1 MVYDALTEDGI
12 MSIRRVFKYF
22 LALNFVLWCC
32 VPLWRLSLPMDTQEA
47 LVWGKYCL
55 WGTTKHPPFSGWV
68 AYPFYLLTGQT
79 DKAVY
84 ILSPLFVIIGVW
96 SIYKLARCFLSENQ
110 AITAA
115 LLQFGII
122 YYGFSAVEFNV
133 NVISIALW
141 PLCTLFF
148 WNAYNED
155 KWRDWLLFGVFAA
168 LNLLNKYVSGVLLM
182 SLAIFIVAD
191 RGVLKLLKNPKV
203 YAAAAVCVLIVAPHL
218 LWLWQNDFEMLN
230 YIASRNHE
238 GHITSFWRHIV
249 YPLKFV
255 GAQFLFAA
263 VALLIYGGFYIS
275 GEKAVAVK
283 NKTRGLFIGITA
295 LAPVV
300 IFALIGA
307 VQGTPLKSMWGFPCL
322 FMTGIALF
330 YFFPMLWNA
339 YREKIYVT
347 VMGIV
352 SVLFAAAYIAQSLL
366 TTSIRFQTPVEKVAA
381 ELVQKYELATN
392 KTPRYVG
399 GNVWYAD
406 MVALY
411 AGKEI
416 KPMIWLSP
424 KNNPWFDSADFEQNG
439 ALVVAEHEDEYKAY
453 MKQFPHKITSPQTI
467 KLELKNYFGK
477 TKVKEMF
484 YGFYEPEEDE
494 NAE

>member
-1 MVYDALTEDGI
+1 MD
-12 MSIRRVFKYF
+12 MRKVFKYF
-22 LALNFVLWCC
+22 LALNFVLWCV

-55 WGTTKHPPFSGWV
+55 WGTTKHPPFSGWI
-68 AYPFYLLTGQT
+68 AYPFYLLTGQI

-84 ILSPLFVIIGVW
+84 VLSPLFVTIGVW
-96 SIYKLARCFLSENQ
+96 VIYKLARCFLSENQ
-110 AITAA
+110 AIMAA

-133 NVISIALW
+133 NVISVALW
-141 PLCTLFF
+141 PLCALFF
-148 WNAYNED
+148 WRAYSED

-168 LNLLNKYVSGVLLM
+168 LNLLNKYVSGVLLV
-182 SLAIFIVAD
+182 SLAIFVVAD
-191 RGVLKLLKNPKV
+191 KGVLKLLKNPKV

-230 YIASRNHE
+230 YIASRNHV
-238 GHITSFWRHIV
+238 GKITSFWRHIA

-255 GAQFLFAA
+255 GAQILFAA
-263 VALLIYGGFYIS
+263 AALLIYGSFYAG

-283 NKTRGLFIGITA
+283 NKTQGLFIGATA
-295 LAPVV
+295 LAPVL

-307 VQGTPLKSMWGFPCL
+307 AQGTPLKSMWGFPCL
-322 FMTGIALF
+322 FMAGIALF
-330 YFFPMLWNA
+330 YFFPMRWNEH
-339 YREKIYVT
+339 REKMFVT
-347 VMGIV
+347 TVGCV

-366 TTSIRFQTPVEKVAA
+366 TTSIRFQTPVEKVAS
-381 ELVQKYELATN
+381 ELVQKYEQTTN
-392 KTPRYVG
+392 RTPRYVG

-411 AGKEI
+411 ADKEI

-424 KNNPWFDSADFEQNG
+424 KNNPWLDAADFEQNG
-439 ALVVAEHEDEYKAY
+439 ALVVAESADEYAAY
-453 MKQFPHKITSPQTI
+453 QKQYRQKISEPHIIQ
-467 KLELKNYFGK
+467 LELKNYFGK
-477 TKVKEMF
+477 TKIKEVF
-484 YGFYEPEEDE
+484 YGFYAPEEDE